1 MMLTWW
7 RPIVLGGL
15 VVVSSLQA
23 RPARATFHQVMVK
36 EVFAGTPAAPN
47 AQYVVLQAWTEFQN
61 AVANH
66 VVRVFDASGVQIQS
80 FTFAGPV
87 AVSDNQMTMLL
98 ATAEAAALFGVA
110 ADLTMSSAV
119 IPAAGG
125 KVCWEN
131 IDCVAWGTYQ
141 AAAADATVGAPV
153 NPDGGI
159 PRCQAIRRR
168 LDGGTPGIL
177 DLADDSN
184 DSAQDFE
191 VVDDPLPRNN
201 AGLPASPPPFACP
214 STKVTIAATIPEA
227 TEAGP
232 GAGEFT
238 VTRSDL
244 VGGDTVAYTVSGT
257 AVAGVDYTALPGTV
271 TFGAGELTAT
281 IPVTP
286 LDDGD
291 PELPKRVVVALSSG
305 ADYVAGTINRAR
317 VAVVSDEPLPVVS
330 SEPAGVPALGS
341 VDLALGVADPVT
353 GLTLAWAASCP
364 GAQSDGVFSDPASA
378 SPTWRAPRVPGRG
391 NPVTC
396 TITVTLSDGQ
406 GVVET
411 ASVQQA
417 VSPAGGSGRVPSPS
431 PGSGRPAP

>member
-1 MMLTWW
+1 MRRGRWVGW
-7 RPIVLGGL
+7 VLVGL
-15 VVVSSLQA
+15 LAGSGLQA
-23 RPARATFHQVMVK
+23 RPAWATFHQVMVK

-47 AQYVVLQAWTEFQN
+47 AQYVILQAWAGGQN

-66 VVRVFDASGVQIQS
+66 VVRIFDAAGVQLET
-80 FTFAGPV
+80 FTFGFPV
-87 AVSDNQMTMLL
+87 AEGDNQVTMLV
-98 ATAEAAALFGVA
+98 ATVEAVALFGGA

-141 AAAADATVGAPV
+141 AADATVGAPV

-159 PRCQAIRRR
+159 PPCQAIRRR
-168 LDGGTPGIL
+168 LDGGNPSAL

-184 DSAQDFE
+184 DSAQDFD

-201 AGLPASPPPFACP
+201 AGVPASPPAFACP
-214 STKVTIAATIPEA
+214 STKITIAATIPEA
-227 TEAGP
+227 PEAGP

-244 VGGDTVAYTVSGT
+244 AGGATVAYTVSGT
-257 AVAGVDYTALPGTV
+257 AVAGVDYTALSGTV
-271 TFGAGELTAT
+271 TFGALESTAT

-291 PELPKRVVVALSSG
+291 PELEKNVVVALSSG

-317 VAVVSDEPLPVVS
+317 VAVISDEPIPVVS
-330 SEPAGVPALGS
+330 SAPTGVPALGT
-341 VDLALGVADPVT
+341 VDLELGVADPVT
-353 GLTLAWAASCP
+353 GLTFAWTASCP
-364 GAQSDGVFSDPASA
+364 GAQSDGVFSDPAA
-378 SPTWRAPRVPGRG
+378 ATPTWRAPRVPGRG
-391 NPVTC
+391 SPVTC

-406 GVVET
+406 GVVGT
-411 ASVQQA
+411 ASVQQT
-417 VSPAGGSGRVPSPS
+417 VSPAGGSGRAPLPS
-431 PGSGRPAP
+431 PGSGRAAP